1 MLYTDWT
8 PLNADQVEDSM
19 QGRRHGFESGGQI
32 PPLFGQWGQNIAY
45 IAKSA

>member
-1 MLYTDWT
+1 MMAIASW
-8 PLNADQVEDSM
+8 

-32 PPLFGQWGQNIAY
+32 FGLHFLASGVGGQNIAY